1 MAAYKR
7 NDSDKSELEKIV
19 RSPFERLFHAA
30 LLVLG
35 AVIAINVAIAY
46 VGPILPWIIGG
57 VVLAVVSWAVA
68 AYVRWR
74 RQQW

>member
-1 MAAYKR
+1 MAAQRR

-30 LLVLG
+30 LFVLG

-46 VGPILPWIIGG
+46 LGPILPWIIGG
-57 VVLAVVSWAVA
+57 VVLAVVGWAVA
-68 AYVRWR
+68 VYIRWR

>member
-1 MAAYKR
+1 MAAQRR

-46 VGPILPWIIGG
+46 LGPILPWIIGG
-57 VVLAVVSWAVA
+57 VVLAVVGWAVA
-68 AYVRWR
+68 VYIRWR

>member
-1 MAAYKR
+1 MYGDKR
-7 NDSDKSELEKIV
+7 NESGKNELEKMV

-35 AVIAINVAIAY
+35 AVIALNLAIAY
-46 VGPILPWIIGG
+46 LGPILPWIIGG
-57 VVLAVVSWAVA
+57 VVLAVIGWAVA
-68 AYVRWR
+68 MYVRWR

>member
-1 MAAYKR
+1 MAAQRR

-46 VGPILPWIIGG
+46 LGPILPWIIGG
-57 VVLAVVSWAVA
+57 VVLTVAGWVVAV
-68 AYVRWR
+68 YIRWR

>member
-1 MAAYKR
+1 MFGDKR
-7 NDSDKSELEKIV
+7 NDAGKSELEKIV

-35 AVIAINVAIAY
+35 AVIALNVAIAY
-46 VGPILPWIIGG
+46 LGPILPWIIGG
-57 VVLAVVSWAVA
+57 AVLAGIGWAVVV
-68 AYVRWR
+68 YVRWR

>member
-1 MAAYKR
+1 MAAQRR

-46 VGPILPWIIGG
+46 LGPILPWIIGG
-57 VVLAVVSWAVA
+57 AVLAVAGWAVT